1 MPIRASSPTLALKA
15 PVYRFRLVVLLIVL
29 LFSHTQQNRTSLTQ
43 FTVRILGS
51 ISAFPVAENSDFTH
65 NEYLNIYPK
74 IQIVNG
80 TWWVWLQDPIK
91 LVELPTWLR
100 Q

>member
-29 LFSHTQQNRTSLTQ
+29 LFSHTQQNRKSLTQ

-51 ISAFPVAENSDFTH
+51 ISSCQRSLRRSNWTNASHFNQGDRMQKRKLGES
-65 NEYLNIYPK
+65 
-74 IQIVNG
+74 G
-80 TWWVWLQDPIK
+80 LQVSAVG
-91 LVELPTWLR
+91 LGCMGMS
-100 Q
+100 